1 MSELENDFDG
11 EDNLGDDTKKNTSGT
26 LYFMQ
31 ETDYLT
37 GEKFDYVKIGIVRG
51 DKEVNG
57 REKAHRTGN
66 PRNITTVKELQ
77 MPDVQRL
84 ETHLHN
90 QFAIHRV
97 SSGEWFYLPGD
108 LFEKVFEVAVARH
121 AELVANSDKLAAEAV
136 ATKTEH
142 SGEPITGN
150 SELESLVKNI
160 LELKARESKNK
171 KEKDFVSK
179 ALVELAGES
188 QDYQHL
194 FKVSSSEAKREF
206 DSARFRESHPEIYE
220 LFKTKA
226 SSNWKLK
233 YLIKMDSPE
242 LPEARSEGLSPLE
255 LHLSYL
261 ELWSRAAQLTWELNL
276 LEADLL
282 NHMGDSS
289 GIEGLATWTLT
300 SSMLFDKAAFI
311 KQHEDLHNKFQRD
324 VPAKITRLP
333 AEWAS
338 YPH

>member
-1 MSELENDFDG
+1 MPDLEDVFDD
-11 EDNLGDDTKKNTSGT
+11 EEHQAEEAKKNTSGT

-31 ETDYLT
+31 ETDHLT
-37 GEKFDYVKIGIVRG
+37 GEKFDYIKIGIVRG

-90 QFAIHRV
+90 QFAVHRV

-108 LFEKVFEVAVARH
+108 LFAKVFEVALARQ
-121 AELVANSDKLAAEAV
+121 AELVANSDKLEAEAV

-142 SGEPITGN
+142 SGKPMAGN
-150 SELESLVKNI
+150 SELESLVKKI

-171 KEKDFVSK
+171 KEKDLVSK
-179 ALVELAGES
+179 ALVEIAGES
-188 QDYQHL
+188 KDYQHL
-194 FKVSSSEAKREF
+194 FKVSSADAKKEF
-206 DSARFRESHPEIYE
+206 DSGSFRESHPEIYE
-220 LFKTKA
+220 LFKTKV

-233 YLIKMDSPE
+233 YLIKAESLESPE
-242 LPEARSEGLSPLE
+242 RIIEGLSPIE
-255 LHLSYL
+255 LHQSYL
-261 ELWSRAAQLTWELNL
+261 DLWSRAAELTWELTL
-276 LEADLL
+276 FEADLL
-282 NHMGDSS
+282 HQMGDSS
-289 GIEGLATWTLT
+289 EIEGLVTWSLT
-300 SSMLFDKAAFI
+300 TSMLFEKAAFI
-311 KQHEDLHNKFQRD
+311 KEHEDLHIKFQRD

-338 YPH
+338 YPR

>member
-1 MSELENDFDG
+1 MPDLENGFD
-11 EDNLGDDTKKNTSGT
+11 EEENLGDEARKDTSGT

-31 ETDYLT
+31 ETDHIT
-37 GEKFDYVKIGIVRG
+37 GEKFDYIKIGIVRG

-90 QFAIHRV
+90 QFAVHRV
-97 SSGEWFYLPGD
+97 SSGEWFYLPDD
-108 LFEKVFEVAVARH
+108 LFGKVFEVALARQ
-121 AELVANSDKLAAEAV
+121 AELVASSDKLAAEAV

-142 SGEPITGN
+142 SGKTITGN
-150 SELESLVKNI
+150 SELESMVKKI
-160 LELKARESKNK
+160 LELKAIESKNK
-171 KEKDFVSK
+171 KEKDLVAK

-194 FKVSSSEAKREF
+194 FKVSFSEAKREF
-206 DSARFRESHPEIYE
+206 DSASFRESHPEIYE

-233 YLIKMDSPE
+233 YLIKVDSPE
-242 LPEARSEGLSPLE
+242 LPQAISEGLSPLE

-261 ELWSRAAQLTWELNL
+261 ELWSRAAELTWELNL
-276 LEADLL
+276 LEAELL
-282 NHMGDSS
+282 HQMGDSS
-289 GIEGLATWTLT
+289 SIEGLASWSLT
-300 SSMLFDKAAFI
+300 SSMLFDKSAFI

-324 VPAKITRLP
+324 VPAKTTRLP

-338 YPH
+338 YPR